1 MSAKGRVVFDG
12 IKAMRAS
19 FSPFDPRT
27 RGLNELLVRVQ
38 AARAKDGAAK
48 TTIEASVRRGAKPA
62 FEVVYE
68 DGRVNTFDGA
78 QPNVV
83 AKVMRALADTQQLD
97 ALKAACAKDKRPL
110 PKWHSMGQPSW
121 QLLQALRDDPGMFNA
136 SRATGH
142 IPAIEGELAGKG
154 LDDVNA
160 DGLHYFSPYLRGVR
174 EGPPPPIAKPRKV
187 EKTV

>member
-1 MSAKGRVVFDG
+1 M
-12 IKAMRAS
+12 
-19 FSPFDPRT
+19 
-27 RGLNELLVRVQ
+27 
-38 AARAKDGAAK
+38 
-48 TTIEASVRRGAKPA
+48 
-62 FEVVYE
+62 
-68 DGRVNTFDGA
+68 
-78 QPNVV
+78 
-83 AKVMRALADTQQLD
+83 
-97 ALKAACAKDKRPL
+97 